1 VTKFSFVTDNDTNF
15 YDFVFS
21 DDLFSSLF
29 VTFSDEM
36 SFVTNSIL
44 SRTFSNKSFRRK
56 KLKLLAT
63 K

>member
-1 VTKFSFVTDNDTNF
+1 MKISFVTNNDTNF

-21 DDLFSSLF
+21 DNLFSSLF
-29 VTFSDEM
+29 MTFNNEM
-36 SFVTNSIL
+36 GFVTNSIL
-44 SRTFSNKSFRRK
+44 IITFSDESFRRK